1 MECLREYPVRAAD
14 YFADGGADN
23 AEGVRKRTFRAL
35 GRFLGGISV
44 YSGHD
49 IFIRG
54 IEQKRRLKLTF
65 FSMEHQRNLGRQ
77 CAPLHY
83 SKSKT
88 KGDDLDHYYIWDFE
102 ATKGNNFLAL
112 PQSQIVSM
120 ELTEDTFRTEDF
132 VDFKTIRKQVNKK
145 PSNSDQSQS

>member
-1 MECLREYPVRAAD
+1 MRITPRAREKGLSAPSVAFLR
-14 YFADGGADN
+14 
-23 AEGVRKRTFRAL
+23 
-35 GRFLGGISV
+35 GIPV

-65 FSMEHQRNLGRQ
+65 FSREHQRNLVRQ

-83 SKSKT
+83 SKGKIE
-88 KGDDLDHYYIWDFE
+88 GDDLDHYFIWDFE

-120 ELTEDTFRTEDF
+120 ELTEDTFRFEDF
-132 VDFKTIRKQVNKK
+132 VDRKTIRKQVNKK
-145 PSNSDQSQS
+145 PSNLDQSQS